1 MSKKKEI
8 NFPIRLSKEEWES
21 STLSWRC
28 RALEIPGADI
38 KTVML
43 NGIDQHKNHYRITD
57 IGNISINIP
66 NYPVYPE
73 TDDVVVII
81 QLTKQLS
88 TQNEVSIWQII
99 SAISAIVATFFSPI
113 GAEIYKQT
121 QNHKDYQPSVSP
133 PSTSTTTPSP
143 TSTTTPSP
151 TSTTTPSPT
160 STTTPSPT
168 STTQDGLLKY
178 PLADC
183 GAGATYIGQNAPH
196 RVFVPSNGN
205 NLKTVRDKFCKDAF
219 LSDKETKI
227 VMASF
232 TKKEDADIFLKDIK
246 RFFPDADTDSVFR

>member
-8 NFPIRLSKEEWES
+8 NFPIRLRVEEWDS

-28 RALEIPGADI
+28 PALEIPGADI

-43 NGIDQHKNHYRITD
+43 NGIRTD
-57 IGNISINIP
+57 KRYCEINEIGNISITIP

-99 SAISAIVATFFSPI
+99 SAIAAIMAVVATFFSPI

-133 PSTSTTTPSP
+133 PSTSTTTP
-143 TSTTTPSP
+143 PS

-183 GAGATYIGQNAPH
+183 GTGATYIGQNALH

-219 LSDKETKI
+219 LSDQETKI

-232 TKKEDADIFLKDIK
+232 TKKEDANIFLKDIK
-246 RFFPDADTDSVFR
+246 RFFPDADIDSVFR